1 MPDKDLARVLDPAN
15 IWKQIQAG
23 QDEAIKLAATAVGQ
37 EVGRLWSTSKLYVI
51 SFILLFFIIKFEE
64 KGIGSVV
71 YNIFFLGI
79 IGIFIAIFGW
89 GIIFNSYF
97 EIIYL
102 LIYIIAYRLTR
113 MSLIK
118 LGVWRY

>member
-1 MPDKDLARVLDPAN
+1 MPDKDLVRVLDPAN

-23 QDEAIKLAATAVGQ
+23 QDEAMKLAATAVGQ

-71 YNIFFLGI
+71 YNIFFLGVM
-79 IGIFIAIFGW
+79 GIFIAIFGW
-89 GIIFNSYF
+89 GVIFNSYF

-102 LIYIIAYRLTR
+102 LVYIFSYKLTR
-113 MSLIK
+113 IVLRKI
-118 LGVWRY
+118 GVWKY